1 MRHLPPVICWVGHH
15 RGPAGCAVRGCR
27 CKTVPLWSGSP
38 PVQSQRG
45 GGGRDT
51 NNQSCCLKNDT
62 WGTAEFRTKRQY
74 KHTSSHHPARTF
86 VLVLHCFA
94 LFSFPVLERPGE
106 ISDYSRGGYVLT
118 TETDQHPPCF
128 RLFVKGPTK
137 PRDKQRPGA
146 AEQGVCLVSC
156 W

>member
-1 MRHLPPVICWVGHH
+1 MLSGAVGVRLSQSGRGHH
-15 RGPAGCAVRGCR
+15 
-27 CKTVPLWSGSP
+27 LSDHS
-38 PVQSQRG
+38 RG
-45 GGGRDT
+45 GGDT

-62 WGTAEFRTKRQY
+62 WGTAEFRTKTRY
-74 KHTSSHHPARTF
+74 KRTSSHHPARTF
-86 VLVLHCFA
+86 VLLLHCFA

-118 TETDQHPPCF
+118 TETDQHPPRF
-128 RLFVKGPTK
+128 RLFVKGPRK

-156 W
+156 L

>member
-1 MRHLPPVICWVGHH
+1 MICWVGHH

-27 CKTVPLWSGSP
+27 CKTVPIWSGSP
-38 PVQSQRG
+38 PVRSQRG
-45 GGGRDT
+45 GGDT

-62 WGTAEFRTKRQY
+62 WGTAEFRTKTRY
-74 KHTSSHHPARTF
+74 KRTSSHHPARTF

-118 TETDQHPPCF
+118 TETDQHPPRF
-128 RLFVKGPTK
+128 RLFVKGPRK

-156 W
+156 L